1 MDPGPGCLTMEIL
14 GAGIAWLLDPAHWSG
29 SNGIPT
35 RLLEHVVLSGGAI
48 LVAALI
54 AVPVGLYTGHTGRWG
69 TTVQNVASIGRAVP
83 SYALLLVFFTLTGAL
98 GAPTTLPTLVLLAIP
113 PLLAGVHVAI
123 REVDRDV
130 IEAGRGMGMRELQV
144 LSLVELPAG
153 MPLILVGARTAAVQV
168 VATATLGALVAGG
181 GLGRYIVDGFAL
193 RGAEGT
199 ARLVAG
205 AILVAALAIAT
216 ERAFSFAERWAL
228 SPGVARASLPR
239 DTTRRAG
246 MGL

>member
-1 MDPGPGCLTMEIL
+1 MEIL
-14 GAGIAWLLDPAHWSG
+14 ASGVAWLLDPAHWSG
-29 SNGIPT
+29 SDGIPT
-35 RLLEHVVLSGGAI
+35 RLVEHVTLSATSL

-69 TTVQNVASIGRAVP
+69 TGVTNVASIGRAVP

-98 GAPTTLPTLVLLAIP
+98 GAPSTLPTLILLAIP
-113 PLLAGVHVAI
+113 PILAGVHVAI

-130 IEAGRGMGMRELQV
+130 VEAGRGMGMRELQV
-144 LSLVELPAG
+144 LRRVELPVG

-193 RGAEGT
+193 RGEEGT

-205 AILVAALAIAT
+205 AILVALLAIAT
-216 ERAFSFAERWAL
+216 ERTFTLVERRTVAL
-228 SPGVARASLPR
+228 GVARARLPMEAAP
-239 DTTRRAG
+239 RAAIG
-246 MGL
+246 P

>member
-1 MDPGPGCLTMEIL
+1 MMEIL
-14 GAGIAWLLDPAHWSG
+14 GAGVAWLLDPAHWSG

-35 RLLEHVVLSGGAI
+35 RLLEHVALSGASL

-69 TTVQNVASIGRAVP
+69 AIVLNVANIGRAVP

-98 GAPTTLPTLVLLAIP
+98 GAPTTLPTLILLAIP

-144 LSLVELPAG
+144 LRRVELPAG

-216 ERAFSFAERWAL
+216 ERAFSLVERRALPPGFAR
-228 SPGVARASLPR
+228 GSLPR
-239 DTTRRAG
+239 ETARRAG
-246 MGL
+246 FGM

>member
-1 MDPGPGCLTMEIL
+1 MPSPRAAL
-14 GAGIAWLLDPAHWSG
+14 
-29 SNGIPT
+29 
-35 RLLEHVVLSGGAI
+35 

-69 TTVQNVASIGRAVP
+69 TTVTNVASIGRAVP

-113 PLLAGVHVAI
+113 PLLVGVHVAI
-123 REVDRDV
+123 REVDRDT
-130 IEAGRGMGMRELQV
+130 IEAGRGMGMREHEV
-144 LSLVELPAG
+144 LRRVELPAG

-193 RGAEGT
+193 RGQEGT

-205 AILVAALAIAT
+205 AILVALLAITT
-216 ERAFSFAERWAL
+216 ERAFTLVE
-228 SPGVARASLPR
+228 
-239 DTTRRAG
+239 RRAVVPG
-246 MGL
+246 STPGSRALETAPRAGLGL

>member
-1 MDPGPGCLTMEIL
+1 MELL
-14 GAGIAWLLDPAHWSG
+14 GSGIAWILDPSHWSG
-29 SNGIPT
+29 ADGIPT
-35 RLLEHVVLSGGAI
+35 RTLEHVALAGASL
-48 LVAALI
+48 LVAVLI

-69 TTVQNVASIGRAVP
+69 TVVMNVASVGRAVP
-83 SYALLLVFFTLTGAL
+83 SYALLLLFFTLTGAL

-123 REVDRDV
+123 SEVDRDIV
-130 IEAGRGMGMRELQV
+130 EAGRGMGMRESQV
-144 LSLVELPAG
+144 LRRVEVPIG

-193 RGAEGT
+193 RGEEGT

-205 AILVAALAIAT
+205 AILVALLAIIT
-216 ERAFSFAERWAL
+216 ERTFTFIERRT
-228 SPGVARASLPR
+228 STPGIA
-239 DTTRRAG
+239 TTSIPLETAPRAG
-246 MGL
+246 FGL